1 MPRLNPRH
9 RWKVAA
15 AVTLPILMILPWV
28 SVTVTTAG
36 DVHAEADI
44 HSASADGL
52 RPADA
57 ALVLGAGVRPD
68 GTPSPFLRDRVEVG
82 VALYEAGLVDVLLM
96 SGDGDD
102 SSGYG
107 ETAVMRALAESLGVP
122 TEAIVEDP
130 EGLDTEASCMR
141 AREVFG
147 EDSVTIATQ
156 QFHQARALWL
166 CRQVGMD
173 AQGVYPPPTPTRH
186 TLTGHVREVAAVA
199 QAVAASTLSR

>member
-1 MPRLNPRH
+1 MPRLGPRH

-15 AVTLPILMILPWV
+15 AVALPILVVLPWV
-28 SVTVTTAG
+28 GVTAATAG
-36 DVHAEADI
+36 DVHAEGSIPA
-44 HSASADGL
+44 ASADGL

-102 SSGYG
+102 SSGFG
-107 ETAVMRALAESLGVP
+107 ETAVMRDLAESLGVP
-122 TEAIVEDP
+122 AEAIVEDP
-130 EGLDTEASCMR
+130 EGLDTEASCIR

-147 EDSVTIATQ
+147 EVSVIVATQ

-166 CRQVGMD
+166 CEQAGIA

-199 QAVAASTLSR
+199 QALATSTLRR

>member
-15 AVTLPILMILPWV
+15 AVALPILVVLPWV
-28 SVTVTTAG
+28 GVTAATASG
-36 DVHAEADI
+36 VHPEADV
-44 HSASADGL
+44 SAAGAGAL
-52 RPADA
+52 RPAGA

-82 VALYEAGLVDVLLM
+82 VSLYQAGLVEHLLM

-102 SSGYG
+102 SSGFG

-122 TEAIVEDP
+122 AEAIVEDP
-130 EGLDTEASCMR
+130 EGLDTESSCTR

-147 EDSVTIATQ
+147 EASVIVTTQ
-156 QFHQARALWL
+156 QFHQPRALWL
-166 CRQVGMD
+166 CEHAGID

-199 QAVAASTLSR
+199 QAVTASTLSR